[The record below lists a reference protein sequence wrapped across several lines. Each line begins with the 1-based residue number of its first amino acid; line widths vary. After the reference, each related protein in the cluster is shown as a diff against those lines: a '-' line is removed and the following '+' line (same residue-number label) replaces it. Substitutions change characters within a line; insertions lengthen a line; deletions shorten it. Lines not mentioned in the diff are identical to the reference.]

1 MVFDRRKHCIA
12 VGYHSGKLRELAHQ
26 VKTCNASAISQ
37 AATLMS
43 SLVPDN
49 SVLVPIPSHK
59 GDATYTYN
67 MAREIGNIRG
77 LKVIDAI
84 QGFSRESA
92 YEAKKSHRKSDI
104 WFYKIEDI
112 PTTTR
117 IVFIDNCVATGR
129 TCKAARRA
137 VGDRGITISITLAIV

>member
-1 MVFDRRKHCIA
+1 MVFDRHKHCIA
-12 VGYHSGKLRELAHQ
+12 VGYHSGKLRELAHH
-26 VKTCNASAISQ
+26 VKTCDANAIVQ

-43 SLVPDN
+43 PLVPDN

-92 YEAKKSHRKSDI
+92 YEAKKSHRKPDI
-104 WFYKIEDI
+104 WFYKVEDI
-112 PTTTR
+112 PTTAR